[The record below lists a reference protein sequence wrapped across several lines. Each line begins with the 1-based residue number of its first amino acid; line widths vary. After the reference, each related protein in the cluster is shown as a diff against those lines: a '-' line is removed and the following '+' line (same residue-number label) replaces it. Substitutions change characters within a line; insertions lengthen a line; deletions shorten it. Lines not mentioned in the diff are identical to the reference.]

1 IFRAGAG
8 RPSPADL
15 GLPPTGTAD
24 PEVTVL
30 VIDSQSNALGI
41 PPTIDHGRHM
51 GNIIADI
58 ACPDDDPSCL
68 VEVGYVVGLPRVA
81 GGVTKYVQ
89 GGIVG
94 THADLAAAIYQRLRQ
109 WELANATRPAP
120 TKLVMNLSV
129 GWEPDVFG
137 GNEDD
142 PPDAIA
148 TVRDALELAACK
160 GVLIIGSAGNQGDYC
175 DASGPLLPGG
185 WESRAAPDDARC
197 AELGVTIEAPLGSY
211 RPLVHAVGGLGID
224 LGPMPTARVDGNPR
238 LLAASSHVA

>member
-30 VIDSQSNALGI
+30 VIDSQSNALGT

-58 ACPDDDPSCL
+58 ACPDDDPSCR
-68 VEVGYVVGLPRVA
+68 VEVEYVVGLPRVA

-94 THADLAAAIYQRLRQ
+94 THADLAAAIYQGLRQ
-109 WELANATRPAP
+109 WELANATRPVP

-137 GNEDD
+137 GNEDE

-148 TVRDALELAACK
+148 MVRDALELAACK
-160 GVLIIGSAGNQGDYC
+160 ETGRACCREMGVGA
-175 DASGPLLPGG
+175 
-185 WESRAAPDDARC
+185 W
-197 AELGVTIEAPLGSY
+197 
-211 RPLVHAVGGLGID
+211 AVLQ
-224 LGPMPTARVDGNPR
+224 
-238 LLAASSHVA
+238 